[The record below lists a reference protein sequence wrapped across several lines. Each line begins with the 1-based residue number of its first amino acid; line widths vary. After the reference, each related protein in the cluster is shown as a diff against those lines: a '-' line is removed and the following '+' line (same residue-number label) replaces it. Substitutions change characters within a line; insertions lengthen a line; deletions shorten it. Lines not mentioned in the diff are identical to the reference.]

1 MINAITGDIVIV
13 KDQEVVLRAGSVEF
27 SLIVSGQTA
36 SKMAA
41 FTGERRENVRLLA
54 VLSHHE
60 DSMLLY
66 GFYDEWEREAFTQLQ
81 SVGGIGPKQALKIL
95 SGISVENLA
104 KALDQSDVKF
114 LSNVPGV
121 GPKTAQKM
129 ILQLRN
135 KLVIDEETE
144 KQTRDGN
151 ATPFSE
157 VVAGLT
163 EMGYERRKAE
173 DAISRIVEQYKEKL
187 ENLSQADQ
195 ETFVFQHAIRYLG

>member
-41 FTGERRENVRLLA
+41 LTGERRENVRLLA

-151 ATPFSE
+151 ATQFSE

-195 ETFVFQHAIRYLG
+195 ETFVFQHAIRHLG